1 MSQDFTHRLRELMQ
15 SVGFSSFRAL
25 SQAADVS
32 ENQILRLRRGDT
44 QLRVET
50 LLKLSHV
57 LQVPVSELLPADAS
71 GQRSA
76 VSSQP
81 AVSGQQSAV
90 RRTSWD
96 TDNKKADS

>member
-1 MSQDFTHRLRELMQ
+1 MSPDFTHRLRELMQ

-25 SQAADVS
+25 SQAAGVS

-57 LQVPVSELLPADAS
+57 LQVPVSKLLPVAADTK

-76 VSSQP
+76 VSSHRS
-81 AVSGQQSAV
+81 AVSSQNSKLK
-90 RRTSWD
+90 T
-96 TDNKKADS
+96 